1 MNKISKILFVLGSA
15 LILIIPTLT
24 TNIKPE
30 QMSTFDNR
38 ALQEFPPLNDKNF
51 RRSVERYTSDRVGLR
66 NEMITAYQYYC
77 AALFHKLVHPSY
89 VYGKGGHIIAPW
101 DLVSFQHLDVS
112 EKYLTTYTDYIENLQ
127 KFCNQKNMD
136 FLYVLIP
143 NKETIYPE
151 AFPDGY
157 NVKDQPGRTEL
168 ILDLLDKK
176 SVEHTTPIDL
186 FNSLKNDHLLY
197 NVKYDAGHWNDTG
210 AFYGHQMI
218 IDHISEKYPEAGHL
232 SLDEFDLT
240 QTKAE
245 YLAASYFR
253 VNEMVPD
260 YELKETDSVL
270 CDEVFDQIAVSS
282 PNQYHYYY
290 KNEALARSGAP
301 KVMIFG
307 DSYLRYGY
315 KFYLNHCS
323 ELVMLHAEFMPNA
336 EYYISLF
343 QPDFVIYETAER
355 MLESDWDKFKADK
368 KYYSFYKLPLRPAE
382 SGTPYAEQVILNADL
397 DYLKHEC
404 EDHDYVS
411 VSGSLNDLSENPTEI
426 KTLIAVLNGKE
437 YYPHFDKDNTSYTFT
452 FRKEDIVSS
461 RGFSFYAVKI
471 SE

>member
-51 RRSVERYTSDRVGLR
+51 RRSVEKYTSDRVGLR

-89 VYGKGGHIIAPW
+89 VYGKGKHIIAPW

-112 EKYLTTYTDYIENLQ
+112 EEYLTMYTDYVENLQ
-127 KFCNQKNMD
+127 KFCNQKNMG

-176 SVEHTTPIDL
+176 SVENITPIDL

-197 NVKYDAGHWNDTG
+197 NVKYDTGHWNDTG

-232 SLDEFDLT
+232 SLDEFELT

-343 QPDFVIYETAER
+343 QPDFVIYEAVER
-355 MLESDWDKFKADK
+355 ALQGDWDKFKAGK
-368 KYYSFYKLPLRPAE
+368 AFYSLNDLPESAAE
-382 SGTPYAEQVILNADL
+382 TGTPYSEEVLLNADL
-397 DYLKHEC
+397 KYLKHEC
-404 EDHDYVS
+404 EKKDFVS
-411 VSGSLNDLSENPTEI
+411 VSGSLNDLSEDPSQI
-426 KTLIAVLNGKE
+426 KALIASLNGKE
-437 YYPHFDKDNTSYTFT
+437 CYANLDNTSYTFT
-452 FRKEDIVSS
+452 FRKEDLKNSNDI
-461 RGFSFYAVKI
+461 SFYAVKI